1 MSWGD
6 MNEENAMVEW
16 EESDLEAKEKLK
28 QMKHELGRYERG
40 ERNGGM
46 GGEAEKSKQVEDE
59 LGRYE
64 RGERDGGMG
73 GE

>member
-16 EESDLEAKEKLK
+16 EESDLEAMEKSK

-40 ERNGGM
+40 ERGDGRKA
-46 GGEAEKSKQVEDE
+46 EEKSKQMEHE
-59 LGRYE
+59 LGE
-64 RGERDGGMG
+64 I
-73 GE
+73 